1 MRVYIPKSQRER
13 ANNGALAFRNY
24 FYEPLLPLFKK
35 MIFGIGFGG
44 GKNHFFE

>member
-1 MRVYIPKSQRER
+1 MRVYIPKSQR

-35 MIFGIGFGG
+35 MIFAAPYLIQ
-44 GKNHFFE
+44 KSFF